1 MKHYDCFYRQNVTW
15 TRTVNSTASYARTV
29 TRKEFPDN
37 LQDNIFVMVSKEKVK
52 IKLKK
57 SEKIYYVMVKD
68 LSSNTWRKKLDFLDG
83 K

>member
-1 MKHYDCFYRQNVTW
+1 MKHYDCFYRQNVTGN
-15 TRTVNSTASYARTV
+15 RTVNSTASYARTV

-37 LQDNIFVMVSKEKVK
+37 LQDNIFVVVSKEKVK